1 MKVLKPQN
9 NRQLFSLNFD
19 KVAVKSSSNWQLYVN
34 FRTYTQ
40 IHTPTVVQGGTG
52 GGGGWMVDGTPP
64 RSFWYVALF
73 WNDFTFDLNK
83 MRYILKAVALLKV
96 CDVINNGRHL
106 GFYQELEIRQKPQET
121 VIFRGFTWKITYRWA
136 FCMILATRFTFIVE
150 GSLRNM
156 YFHPKLAWP
165 PVAYNV
171 LTRYHSNL
179 PSLNLS
185 QNVHEGWINSYWKRQ
200 VQTFYPL
207 GENLEK
213 PPCTS
218 EG

>member
-1 MKVLKPQN
+1 MLT
-9 NRQLFSLNFD
+9 FG
-19 KVAVKSSSNWQLYVN
+19 
-34 FRTYTQ
+34 RTRKFIPPPWYK
-40 IHTPTVVQGGTG
+40 GGREG
-52 GGGGWMVDGTPP
+52 EGGGWLVDGTPP
-64 RSFWYVALF
+64 RSFWYVAVF
-73 WNDFTFDLNK
+73 WNDFTFDLLNK
-83 MRYILKAVALLKV
+83 MRYILEVVALLKV

-106 GFYQELEIRQKPQET
+106 GFYQELEIRLKPQER

-179 PSLNLS
+179 PSLNMS

-207 GENLEK
+207 GENSEK

>member
-1 MKVLKPQN
+1 MLT
-9 NRQLFSLNFD
+9 LG
-19 KVAVKSSSNWQLYVN
+19 
-34 FRTYTQ
+34 RTCKFILPLWYK
-40 IHTPTVVQGGTG
+40 
-52 GGGGWMVDGTPP
+52 GGGWTPLEFFICCSISKRFYLLRKPVDLL
-64 RSFWYVALF
+64 Y
-73 WNDFTFDLNK
+73 K
-83 MRYILKAVALLKV
+83 MRYILWVVALLGG

-106 GFYQELEIRQKPQET
+106 GFYQELEIRLKPQER

-179 PSLNLS
+179 PSLNVS

-200 VQTFYPL
+200 VQMFYPL
-207 GENLEK
+207 GENSQK